1 MHFCTAVVAIGGDD
15 MNRVHRGEYA
25 PISWPEVEVIL
36 ALHGP
41 GSVSEIRPFISVE
54 QDVRSEVERLRRIYG
69 DIVVKDDPVSGDPA
83 VYPGRNPA
91 VTMEAS
97 EYTRAPAG
105 TRWMNP
111 LNGEHEQIE
120 EEGSYPVPKG
130 PLVVDEFNVLSG
142 ARRVQVESFGDPR
155 PGDPDTGSTRPRRPL
170 PQRERAQ
177 KFDDTSES
185 PFAA

>member
-1 MHFCTAVVAIGGDD
+1 MHFCTAIVALQGDD
-15 MNRVHRGEYA
+15 MNKVHRSEYA

-54 QDVRSEVERLRRIYG
+54 QDSRSEVERLRRIYG
-69 DIVVKDDPVSGDPA
+69 DIVVKDDPISGDPA

-111 LNGEHEQIE
+111 LSGLQE
-120 EEGSYPVPKG
+120 EITEESSYPVPKG
-130 PLVVDEFNVLSG
+130 PLVIDEFNTVTPG
-142 ARRVQVESFGDPR
+142 PRVMTYGDPR
-155 PGDPDTGSTRPRRPL
+155 PGDPDTGATRPKRSVARP
-170 PQRERAQ
+170 ERAA
-177 KFDDTSES
+177 KYDDGSDS